1 MRIIL
6 TKGQAGD
13 APQAPILLKNLLT
26 EQVLADKAYD
36 SNGIL
41 NMIREELQAEVV
53 IPPKDNRTEPHD
65 YDKDVYK
72 ERHLIECFIGKI
84 KHFRRI
90 FTRYDKL
97 ERRYRDFLCFVSTL
111 IWLR

>member
-1 MRIIL
+1 L
-6 TKGQAGD
+6 
-13 APQAPILLKNLLT
+13 LLKNILT

-36 SNGIL
+36 SDTIL
-41 NMIREELQAEVV
+41 DLIRDHLEAEIV
-53 IPPKDNRTEPHD
+53 IPPKSNRNEPHD

-97 ERRYRDFLCFVSTL
+97 ARRYRDFLCFVSTL